1 MTCPVRLFGPP
12 VDSFLPQG
20 LMYKILRCCILRKLQ
35 NSSLLLFRHFI
46 TIDTCYIFLVGKKN
60 AKRSKTP
67 VFLLLSF
74 HLFETCCSF
83 FGGDP
88 GKKIT
93 TPNLPAKLVPTNDRF
108 TTLPLGVITYNCIFQ
123 GIVKKPTTFA
133 ATSIAQAA
141 SGGCSPGASP
151 SPPRAAREPE
161 PAASEGPRQRATNAS
176 NVRTTKVPGGWWIYH
191 AWNLGIS

>member
-83 FGGDP
+83 LGGDP

-93 TPNLPAKLVPTNDRF
+93 TPNLPAKFVPTNDRF
-108 TTLPLGVITYNCIFQ
+108 TTLPLGVITYNCIFARNP
-123 GIVKKPTTFA
+123 KETTFA
-133 ATSIAQAA
+133 ATSICPGRQWWLLPWCFPFAAPCCPWARACGLGGAQAK
-141 SGGCSPGASP
+141 GDQCLQCQNDQGAWWVVNIS
-151 SPPRAAREPE
+151 
-161 PAASEGPRQRATNAS
+161 
-176 NVRTTKVPGGWWIYH
+176 WIY
-191 AWNLGIS
+191 LGIS